1 MLDGFILSE
10 NKDDNTKIDHLI
22 LPMLTKSQTNLLEQH
37 NYLGDYTLDAA
48 GVCYRT
54 QVALR
59 STFTSAKK
67 MEQFLAGEWDGEK
80 DDAKVDAKRNSIL
93 EKFQHEIEVKL
104 AELIEME
111 DSAAVSALVMRWE
124 QIFSMTEAVL
134 EQ

>member
-37 NYLGDYTLDAA
+37 NYLGDYTLDTA

-59 STFTSAKK
+59 FTFTSAKK

-80 DDAKVDAKRNSIL
+80 DGPKVDAIRNSIL
-93 EKFQHEIEVKL
+93 EKFQDEIESKL
-104 AELIEME
+104 AELVEME
-111 DSAAVSALVMRWE
+111 DSAVVSTLVMRWK